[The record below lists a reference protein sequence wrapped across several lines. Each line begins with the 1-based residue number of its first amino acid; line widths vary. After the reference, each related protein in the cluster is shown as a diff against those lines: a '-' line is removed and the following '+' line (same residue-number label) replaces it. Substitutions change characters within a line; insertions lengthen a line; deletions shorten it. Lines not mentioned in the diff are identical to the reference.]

1 MIPVASPGKATM
13 DKAVFRFFDK
23 FTSADE
29 QTRVRGACELISF
42 LTSEPEKKEKER
54 SYALKR
60 LIRGVGSNTNASR
73 AGYFT
78 ALVGY
83 LEQVKD
89 TEFCPGI
96 MEIFGLVK
104 SELSDSDKEGE
115 DEDKQA
121 QLKMELRIG
130 KISVCGAIIGTGLIE
145 GASDLELQ
153 TVLKTLKKGMHK
165 AATPLAIMYLSELVR
180 RIDTK
185 KFTSVLWPVVEP
197 KLNVPKEQQ
206 TMDTIYFLLA
216 ATSAHKKSVNKQFF
230 QNNFDSPRMFHESN
244 YPFLANLLWDIK
256 STVTINHPLY
266 DYLVE
271 QLVEQEKV
279 ASFWTHGVEPILKD
293 DSSEHKFKDIV
304 ALRVLITILNRLKA
318 LQCLPELLS
327 PGLLEMV
334 LRKTKNFTQLS
345 EDVRELYQEA
355 FDALIQCY
363 PKLSDEQ
370 CKLQVFERLVSAP
383 SSILIEK
390 YASNK
395 VIQNLLAT
403 LNGES
408 VQKAAQILR
417 NLILSDSEAI
427 LNQERIHA
435 TQALQKLLYNR
446 HVLAEN
452 EWRLGHIKF
461 FLNMGVFYSA
471 DGQKI
476 LKSSKNQS
484 ALSSEL
490 VPMMKS
496 SFFHCLEQRHSKL
509 ADEKTFLLSIVEYVH
524 GILEGSGVKTL
535 RVPLSDEHL
544 QHWHRMYK
552 IVHGKPKQQ
561 NQKLSTVFHIL
572 VLYMGLHLFSDP
584 ELAASSIAE
593 LESVMKRVQGKK
605 SAATSSKLAIKQNGT
620 DAAEPEWIEVV
631 VDLFLNLMSQN
642 SHLLRKVI
650 GHVFPHLSSELTL
663 TAFNQIL
670 SVINLKDKTNPLSVD
685 EKGGAEAEQDSK
697 MDTDEEAEDDD
708 DTSGVESDGGESDD
722 KSSESEEEEE
732 DDDDED
738 EDEFSDD
745 EDGEKV
751 TDKMRLAIQQA
762 LGGANPETDTE
773 SVDLDDMNE
782 EEGRKLDEALA
793 AAFKMFKQSKKTKPT
808 KAEERV
814 ETTLTHFRM
823 RVFDLIDIYLKN
835 SPNIIIC
842 LELMLYIFEMLPVAI
857 KETKHKQILDRYRQI
872 FNNLTKIKQFNI
884 DVKDVSAEQ
893 LPQILTDLM
902 EKVAKGSSFPDRNQ
916 YLLKACQFIVI
927 CSQLIEKDSPANKKH
942 ATIDQVF
949 CKYLK
954 EFIVDRNP
962 PLTTNVFQTLFRMG
976 WSGNWLL
983 AKTLA
988 EDGLKKD
995 TRIVRRTQTLQL
1007 LKELMKN
1014 RRFINADP
1022 ELSAK
1027 TLKPIASHLATYLE
1041 ERDNSTNIS
1050 QNEFSELLQ
1059 LLLELKN
1066 FQQQHSKTELINWK
1080 RTGAQI
1086 QKLRRSN
1093 LNSQTMN
1100 HYVRLCRLLQLE
1112 PIKNSQNKQQNG
1124 SAKQNGKAVANG
1136 VSKKDDGSDASESE
1150 DNEEDEDDEEEEQK
1164 PTSNGA
1170 VKRKKKHNSAK
1181 QKRLKKEERLK
1192 AASEGLET
1200 VSFVNVE

>member
-1 MIPVASPGKATM
+1 MIPVAPQGKPATM
-13 DKAVFRFFDK
+13 DKTVFRFFDK

-29 QTRVRGACELISF
+29 ATRVRGACELIAF
-42 LTSEPEKKEKER
+42 LASEPEKKEKER
-54 SYALKR
+54 AYALKR

-96 MEIFGLVK
+96 MEIFSLVK
-104 SELSDSDKEGE
+104 SELSDSDKDG
-115 DEDKQA
+115 DDDDKQA
-121 QLKMELRIG
+121 QLKVELRIG
-130 KISVCGAIIGTGLIE
+130 KISVCGAIIGTGLVE

-165 AATPLAIMYLSELVR
+165 AATPLAIMYLSELVK

-197 KLNVPKEQQ
+197 KLNVAKEEQ

-230 QNNFDSPRMFHESN
+230 QNNFGSPRMFHESN
-244 YPFLANLLWDIK
+244 YPYLANLLWDIK

-266 DYLVE
+266 DYLLE
-271 QLVEQEKV
+271 QLVEQDKV

-293 DSSEHKFKDIV
+293 EGSEHKFKDIV
-304 ALRVLITILNRLKA
+304 ALRVLITILNRLKTF
-318 LQCLPELLS
+318 QSLPELLS

-334 LRKTKNFTQLS
+334 LRKTKNFAQLS

-355 FDALIQCY
+355 FEALIQCY
-363 PKLSDEQ
+363 PKISDEE
-370 CKLQVFERLVSAP
+370 CKLQVFEKLVSAP

-395 VIQNLLAT
+395 IIQNLLAT
-403 LNGES
+403 LSGES
-408 VQKAAQILR
+408 VQKAAQILKT
-417 NLILSDSEAI
+417 LILSDNEAV

-452 EWRLGHIKF
+452 DWRLGHIKF

-484 ALSSEL
+484 ALSAEL
-490 VPMMKS
+490 VPTMKS

-509 ADEKTFLLSIVEYVH
+509 ADEKTFLQSIVEYVH
-524 GILEGSGVKTL
+524 EILEGSGVKTL

-544 QHWHRMYK
+544 QYWHRMYK
-552 IVHGKPKQQ
+552 IVNGKQKNQQ
-561 NQKLSTVFHIL
+561 NQKLATVFHIL

-593 LESVMKRVQGKK
+593 LESVMKRVQAKK
-605 SAATSSKLAIKQNGT
+605 SASKLAIKQNGT
-620 DAAEPEWIEVV
+620 AAEPEWIEVV

-642 SHLLRKVI
+642 SHLLRRVI
-650 GHVFPHLSSELTL
+650 GHVFPHLSAELTL

-685 EKGGAEAEQDSK
+685 EKGDGDDGADDSK
-697 MDTDEEAEDDD
+697 METDEEDD
-708 DTSGVESDGGESDD
+708 DTSGVESDGGDSDG
-722 KSSESEEEEE
+722 KSSEDDEE
-732 DDDDED
+732 DDDDEEEE

-927 CSQLIEKDSPANKKH
+927 CSQLIEKDSKPANNKKH

-988 EDGLKKD
+988 AEGLKQE

-1014 RRFINADP
+1014 RRFIAAD
-1022 ELSAK
+1022 SQTAQK
-1027 TLKPIASHLATYLE
+1027 SLKPIANNLAGYLE
-1041 ERDNSTNIS
+1041 EREKSANIS

-1059 LLLELKN
+1059 LLQELKN
-1066 FQQQHSKTELINWK
+1066 FQQQNAGLELINWK

-1086 QKLRRSN
+1086 QKLRRFN

-1100 HYVRLCRLLQLE
+1100 HYVRLCRQLQLE
-1112 PIKNSQNKQQNG
+1112 PIKNSQDKQQQQQNG
-1124 SAKQNGKAVANG
+1124 TAKQNGVA
-1136 VSKKDDGSDASESE
+1136 KKKKKTDDASDSS
-1150 DNEEDEDDEEEEQK
+1150 DDDEEEEEELQE

-1170 VKRKKKHNSAK
+1170 VKRKKNGNAAK